1 MSTGEFPL
9 SELLLGM
16 RKRARAA
23 RLAAYIM
30 VAVLVMIGATTGY
43 YFLAWSSS
51 EDIVVE
57 ESSVPPLTGRI
68 EGRSERGGGVDWLSA
83 ITRAF
88 VRIASVIMAVF
99 VINILVSFARYNFR
113 VANYLESR
121 ADCIFL
127 TGGDVERIAI
137 LLPSIS
143 VDMLDFMKTPMNPYE
158 TYLGVLR
165 AIFSR
170 QRNGNA
176 QESMPPED
184 RVEPSSPADE
194 KPQVSQLRKS

>member
-1 MSTGEFPL
+1 MSTGEVPL
-9 SELLLGM
+9 SEFLLGI

-68 EGRSERGGGVDWLSA
+68 EGRSEGGGGVDWLAA

-88 VRIASVIMAVF
+88 VRIASVTWQC
-99 VINILVSFARYNFR
+99 S
-113 VANYLESR
+113 S
-121 ADCIFL
+121 
-127 TGGDVERIAI
+127 
-137 LLPSIS
+137 S
-143 VDMLDFMKTPMNPYE
+143 
-158 TYLGVLR
+158 TY
-165 AIFSR
+165 
-170 QRNGNA
+170 
-176 QESMPPED
+176 
-184 RVEPSSPADE
+184 
-194 KPQVSQLRKS
+194 

>member
-1 MSTGEFPL
+1 MSTGEVPL
-9 SELLLGM
+9 SELLLGI

-57 ESSVPPLTGRI
+57 ESSVPLTGRI

-83 ITRAF
+83 TTRAF

-99 VINILVSFARYNFR
+99 VINILVSFAKYNFR

-170 QRNGNA
+170 QRNGDA
-176 QESMPPED
+176 QESLQPEA
-184 RVEPSSPADE
+184 RVEPSSHADE
-194 KPQVSQLRKS
+194 KPQVGQLRKS